1 MSKFYGLS
9 FQGLCRRGDERSD
22 RRSSPKAEIIATQRL
37 PHGRLELKRLSRYGS
52 MRLAVM
58 HVVGNSTA
66 KHWPSSNTLEER
78 IGELVLKFPG
88 VGADDINDVGFR
100 TQLASGAHHMHTHN
114 SQSFAS

>member
-1 MSKFYGLS
+1 MP
-9 FQGLCRRGDERSD
+9 
-22 RRSSPKAEIIATQRL
+22 PKAEIIATQRL